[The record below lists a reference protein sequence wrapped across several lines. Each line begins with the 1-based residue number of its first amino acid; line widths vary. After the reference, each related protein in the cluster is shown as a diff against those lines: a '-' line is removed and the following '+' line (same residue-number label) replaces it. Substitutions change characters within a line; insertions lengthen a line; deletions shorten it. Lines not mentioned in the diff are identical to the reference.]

1 MAETVVITGAS
12 AGLGRAIARRFARE
26 GAQIGLI
33 ARGETGLRATA
44 EEVERL
50 GGRALALPCDVADAD
65 AVDAAA
71 ERVEAEL
78 GPIDIW
84 VNNAMTAVL
93 GEVVDTKPE
102 EFRRVMEVTFL
113 GSVHGAQSALRRME
127 PRGRGTIIQVGSALG
142 KQGIPLQAT
151 YCSAKHAVQGFFES
165 LRTELLHRGSPVHL
179 GIVQMPGM
187 NTTQFSWVRLRVPN
201 EPQPVAP
208 IYQPEVAADA
218 VYWAAGPCPITEYR
232 VRTRDISAIRMS
244 DLISRRRYHELPVYR
259 AYFQPRGLDH
269 ILDLGLSSAPSTYR
283 TLILF
288 RAPDASDF
296 TERERTMLETLR
308 PHLRAR
314 EARATLMAIVAGR
327 LRVLEERGEIDDLE
341 LTTREREIVAGV
353 AAGKTNAQIA
363 SELWISPATVKKHLE
378 NTYVKLGVGSRAA
391 AASRVQAGANRVLA

>member
-102 EFRRVMEVTFL
+102 EFRRVMVVTVL

-218 VYWAAGPCPITEYR
+218 VYWAAHH
-232 VRTRDISAIRMS
+232 
-244 DLISRRRYHELPVYR
+244 RRRELWVGISTVYTIIGSKLAPRIAEIYLAKTGFKGQQTDKR
-259 AYFQPRGLDH
+259 A
-269 ILDLGLSSAPSTYR
+269 
-283 TLILF
+283 
-288 RAPDASDF
+288 APDRKDYLEHPVDSERDHGSHGSFDDQAHSRSPQTWLSQRRGMLAAGAGAAVLASAAA
-296 TERERTMLETLR
+296 LVS
-308 PHLRAR
+308 RAR
-314 EARATLMAIVAGR
+314 
-327 LRVLEERGEIDDLE
+327 
-341 LTTREREIVAGV
+341 
-353 AAGKTNAQIA
+353 
-363 SELWISPATVKKHLE
+363 
-378 NTYVKLGVGSRAA
+378 
-391 AASRVQAGANRVLA
+391 